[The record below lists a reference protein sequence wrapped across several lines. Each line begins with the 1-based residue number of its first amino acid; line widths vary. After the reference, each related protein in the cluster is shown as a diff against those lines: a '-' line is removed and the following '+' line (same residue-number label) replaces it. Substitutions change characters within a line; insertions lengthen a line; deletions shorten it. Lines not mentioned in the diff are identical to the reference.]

1 MENWNH
7 VPAYST
13 LITVKRVFVYTR
25 KMFALKTE
33 VLGQSGTTAAT
44 GLTSFI
50 YLKYQNKKNIKF
62 LSRPVL
68 VMIQCI
74 PFSRVKLTNIKT
86 NRRTPWTTFC
96 ATWCKPFSNERACCF
111 AQYISFLPVIVE
123 LKITIKSINQFFFEL
138 TLTQNKK
145 LQQWIY

>member
-25 KMFALKTE
+25 KMFAFKTE

-50 YLKYQNKKNIKF
+50 YLKHKNNKNTDKMNDPSANVRSEDQQSLRAKTVSTRHVAIT
-62 LSRPVL
+62 R
-68 VMIQCI
+68 VMLNAI
-74 PFSRVKLTNIKT
+74 FVSESLR
-86 NRRTPWTTFC
+86 
-96 ATWCKPFSNERACCF
+96 
-111 AQYISFLPVIVE
+111 
-123 LKITIKSINQFFFEL
+123 
-138 TLTQNKK
+138 
-145 LQQWIY
+145 